1 MPSDISI
8 GHILSCV
15 LRGIKEFCMD
25 WKVDI
30 YIKTDTR
37 YLGKRKRWISYVIA
51 TTVKKELKTI
61 EHFEAVEETLQGAQ
75 LIAIDAA
82 LKRMTKPAKIVIH
95 VESSFIANMFT
106 MHLAEWAA
114 GGWINPMRNNKE
126 WRYLEAQTH
135 RHEITIDTEPHV
147 YSAWQLLMMK
157 KQAEMAQDRVN
168 TESGGI
174 LDV

>member
-1 MPSDISI
+1 
-8 GHILSCV
+8 
-15 LRGIKEFCMD
+15 MD

-30 YIKTDTR
+30 YIKTDTK

-61 EHFEAVEETLQGAQ
+61 EHFQAVEETLQGAQ

-95 VESSFIANMFT
+95 VESSFIANMFALH
-106 MHLAEWAA
+106 MAEWAA
-114 GGWINPMRNNKE
+114 GGWVNPIRNNKE

-135 RHEITIDTEPHV
+135 RHKVTIDTEPHV

-157 KQAEMAQDRVN
+157 KQAGMAGDRVN
-168 TESGGI
+168 TEPGGI

>member
-1 MPSDISI
+1 
-8 GHILSCV
+8 
-15 LRGIKEFCMD
+15 MD

-30 YIKTDTR
+30 YIKTDTK
-37 YLGKRKRWISYVIA
+37 YLGKKKRWISYVIA
-51 TTVKKELKTI
+51 TTIKKEVKTI
-61 EHFEAVEETLQGAQ
+61 EHFETVEETLLGAQ

-82 LKRMTKPAKIVIH
+82 LKRMTRPAKIVIH

-106 MHLAEWAA
+106 SYLAEWAA
-114 GGWINPMRNNKE
+114 GGWVNPMRNNKE
-126 WRYLEAQTH
+126 WRDLEAQTH
-135 RHEITIDTEPHV
+135 RHKITIDTEPHV

-157 KQAEMAQDRVN
+157 KQAENAGDREN